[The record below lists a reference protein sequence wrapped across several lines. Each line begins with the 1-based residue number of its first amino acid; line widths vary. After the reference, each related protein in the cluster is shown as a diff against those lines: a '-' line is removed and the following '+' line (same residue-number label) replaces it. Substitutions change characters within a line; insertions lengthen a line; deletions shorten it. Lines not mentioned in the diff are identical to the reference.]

1 MSPPLRVA
9 IDLRR
14 VADGD
19 RGGISRFAVGVT
31 QALARRDSLTV
42 LPFAHTELPVALPV
56 EVHHLGGGREAT
68 REQFALPALL
78 RRLDADVLLSPA
90 NRGLP
95 LIAPCPMVLVLYD
108 VAEWDRTLVAAPEGA
123 GAATRFAYANAV
135 SLSRAARIVTTSDH
149 SAGAI
154 SRRLRIS
161 EERIRV
167 VPGGLDERFLD
178 DPGVNAVARA
188 RQLYGVIPGSILHV
202 GSLHA
207 RKDLPTLVRAVSQL
221 PASLAPRLV
230 LAGSGPE
237 EESLRSMARVI
248 GMADRLHV
256 AGFVDDADLP
266 AVYHAAS
273 CVVLAGTGEGFGLP
287 VLEAMAA
294 GTPVVAARAGALPE
308 VVGGAGR
315 LFPAGDAPALA
326 SHLRDVLESPADA
339 ARMGAEGRE
348 HAASYSWD
356 RAARGIE
363 GVLREAVTLTRSQLA
378 RKQVAS
384 LRSLT
389 RWLR

>member
-1 MSPPLRVA
+1 MSTPLRVA
-9 IDLRR
+9 VDLRR

-19 RGGISRFAVGVT
+19 RGGVSRFAVGVT
-31 QALARRDSLTV
+31 RTLARREGLTV
-42 LPFAHTELPVALPV
+42 LPFAHTELPVSLPV
-56 EVHHLGGGREAT
+56 QVHHLAGGREAT
-68 REQFALPALL
+68 REQIALPALL

-95 LIAPCPMVLVLYD
+95 LITPCPMVLVLFG
-108 VAEWDRTLVAAPEGA
+108 VAEWDRALVAAPH
-123 GAATRFAYANAV
+123 GAAAARFAYANAV

-154 SRRLRIS
+154 RRRLGIS
-161 EERIRV
+161 AERIRV
-167 VPGGLDERFLD
+167 VPGALDERFLD
-178 DPGVNAVARA
+178 DPGADAVAAA
-188 RQLYGVIPGSILHV
+188 RQSYGVIPGSILHV

-207 RKDLPTLVRAVSQL
+207 RKDLQTLVRAVSQL

-248 GMADRLHV
+248 GMADRLHL

-266 AVYHAAS
+266 AVYRAAS
-273 CVVLAGTGEGFGLP
+273 CVVLPGTGEGFGLP
-287 VLEAMAA
+287 VLEAMAS
-294 GTPVVAARAGALPE
+294 GTPVLAARADALPE
-308 VVGGAGR
+308 IVGLAGR
-315 LFPAGDAPALA
+315 LFPAGDAPSLA
-326 SHLRDVLESPADA
+326 SHLRDILDSPAEA

-348 HAASYSWD
+348 HALSYSWD

-363 GVLREAVTLTRSQLA
+363 AVLREAVTLTPRQLVSQ
-378 RKQVAS
+378 QVGS

>member
-1 MSPPLRVA
+1 MSTPLRVA

-31 QALARRDSLTV
+31 DALARREWLTV
-42 LPFAHTELPVALPV
+42 LPFAHAELPVALPV

-68 REQFALPALL
+68 REQLALPALL

-95 LIAPCPMVLVLYD
+95 LVAPCPMVLVLYD
-108 VAEWDRTLVAAPEGA
+108 VAEWDRTLVAVPEG
-123 GAATRFAYANAV
+123 GAAIRFAYSNAV

-154 SRRLRIS
+154 RRRLGID

-178 DPGVNAVARA
+178 DPGVDAVATA

-248 GMADRLHV
+248 GMADRLHL
-256 AGFVDDADLP
+256 AGFVDDAHLP
-266 AVYHAAS
+266 AVYRAAS

-308 VVGGAGR
+308 VVGRAGR

-326 SHLRDVLESPADA
+326 SHLRDVLDSPGEA
-339 ARMGAEGRE
+339 ARMSTEGRA

-356 RAARGIE
+356 RAARNIE
-363 GVLREAVTLTRSQLA
+363 GVLREAVALTRRQRADEQLG
-378 RKQVAS
+378 S